1 MMPSEPLRPL
11 PCRPVSQYKMPCG
24 RQYKGCVGAVQG
36 GCRMD
41 TGEDALGV
49 IEAAFPLQTGV
60 ALPFHLVCRLLF
72 TPLSP
77 RSNKVR
83 PSPPHLYLLTLCWCA
98 WEEQWQHH
106 AACGVEYGENA
117 GLPHAPPPA
126 AGGEGGRG
134 RVKAEEGG
142 RS

>member
-72 TPLSP
+72 TPPLSP
-77 RSNKVR
+77 PDPTKCA
-83 PSPPHLYLLTLCWCA
+83 PTPLTCI
-98 WEEQWQHH
+98 
-106 AACGVEYGENA
+106 
-117 GLPHAPPPA
+117 
-126 AGGEGGRG
+126 
-134 RVKAEEGG
+134 
-142 RS
+142 S